1 MANYA
6 SMAGWGSAPSV
17 NPYTG
22 QPDYLAALSSNPEI
36 AAALNNP
43 AVSAA
48 AAVPAAGSSAW
59 GGISD
64 WLDNSGV
71 LGKKLADG
79 TQIQGWGMPA
89 LGLASGLTNAYF
101 GYQQLG
107 VAKDSLEQQKKAF
120 QLNFDAQKKTTNAAL
135 ADRQN
140 ARVASNPGA
149 YASTA
154 NYMKQYGI

>member
-6 SMAGWGSAPSV
+6 SMAGWGTAPSV

-22 QPDYLAALSSNPEI
+22 QPDYLAALSASPEI
-36 AAALNNP
+36 AAAINNP
-43 AVSAA
+43 AVN
-48 AAVPAAGSSAW
+48 AVAPTADSQNWFSS
-59 GGISD
+59 
-64 WLDNSGV
+64 WLENSGV

-79 TQIQGWGMPA
+79 TQVQGWGMPA
-89 LGLASGLTNAYF
+89 LNIASGLANAYF

-107 VAKDSLEQQKKAF
+107 VARDSLEQQKKAF

-154 NYMKQYGI
+154 DYMKQYGI

>member
-36 AAALNNP
+36 AAALNSP
-43 AVSAA
+43 AVSAVA
-48 AAVPAAGSSAW
+48 PTADSGNW
-59 GGISD
+59 FSD
-64 WLDNSGV
+64 WMNNSGV